1 MVDEMPII
9 PMMSFNV
16 FAAYSERYWTGFPDA
31 FERPYANPVTN
42 WANSR
47 YIFTQLEPT
56 N

>member
-16 FAAYSERYWTGFPDA
+16 FAAYSERHWTGFPDA